1 MRSSVVFPFV
11 AASLCGHVS
20 ADALPRTFEE
30 LFASPSQGDRVNIS
44 GVRATSATV
53 RLARAILIRPG
64 ILDGDSA
71 RRQQGAARQG
81 SSGNR
86 RSGSFDDESQLCAAF
101 AADCLEDTDC
111 LEDIVDQIGRGQ
123 TGSLVN
129 APDIVASL
137 SACGGR

>member
-101 AADCLEDTDC
+101 AADCLED
-111 LEDIVDQIGRGQ
+111 IVDQIGRGQ